1 MATTA
6 TNKQPLLVDR
16 VFHNVIKGNTLT
28 SGTVDSLNIVGTNE
42 SSVLVNCVSNDGAV
56 VEDLY
61 VLSRTT
67 TSTAYTAVFYFSTS
81 VDYLRPTEAVYIGK
95 ITSETTEGTLTAST
109 ELPKILA
116 PLPNQGSD
124 AQLRALYVPKGTALW
139 CSLQLAGPANSDDT
153 PIIGAQ
159 GGFY

>member
-16 VFHNVIKGNTLT
+16 VFHNVIKSNTLT

-61 VLSRTT
+61 VDSRTT
-67 TSTAYTAVFYFSTS
+67 TVSYTAVFYFSTS

-95 ITSETTEGTLTAST
+95 IH
-109 ELPKILA
+109 
-116 PLPNQGSD
+116 
-124 AQLRALYVPKGTALW
+124 
-139 CSLQLAGPANSDDT
+139 
-153 PIIGAQ
+153 
-159 GGFY
+159 